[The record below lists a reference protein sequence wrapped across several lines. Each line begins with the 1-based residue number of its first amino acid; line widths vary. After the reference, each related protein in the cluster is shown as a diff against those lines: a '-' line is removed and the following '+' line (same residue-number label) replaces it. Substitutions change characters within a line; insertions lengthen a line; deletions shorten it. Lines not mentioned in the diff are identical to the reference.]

1 MISAVAGSVTVSA
14 QGYGEELEIVVS
26 DNGVGIAEA
35 DLQRIGRPYEQAGDV
50 AQKTR
55 GTGLGLSLVRA
66 LAELHGGSM
75 SIESRLG
82 EGTSVTVRMPVL
94 AAPRRAPEP
103 ASAEIIAFPPGR

>member
-1 MISAVAGSVTVSA
+1 MQLG
-14 QGYGEELEIVVS
+14 QG
-26 DNGVGIAEA
+26 AH
-35 DLQRIGRPYEQAGDV
+35 QRQSQAGDV

-94 AAPRRAPEP
+94 APPRRAPEP
-103 ASAEIIAFPPGR
+103 VTATAEIIAFPPAR